1 MARETRSEDVVQS
14 RLERICIYGAAKT
27 RKTQLAT
34 SIPRDEKWGEDVL
47 YVSADEH
54 SEKLPSVLHPER
66 IIVIDPKPEPSKDG
80 KPVRWDP
87 LTEYVGIAS
96 ATDWQKKYP
105 KAKTMIVDTVSML
118 SEHLLAAYTETGA
131 VQKGHKSLGV
141 PNTLTHHSQ
150 PDKGDFGAAQ
160 RSTDFIL
167 DYFFEL
173 PLHLILLF
181 HQHWAEPK
189 EGSLEALVGGPATV
203 GEAQVRKLPA
213 RFDTVLHL
221 VAGSKGD
228 VTINTEPTV
237 LWPAGIRHRR
247 IGKRLGPILMAD
259 DPREFWTK
267 HYDPL
272 VKLDPALVAKE
283 A

>member
-1 MARETRSEDVVQS
+1 MARITRSEDVVQR
-14 RLERICIYGAAKT
+14 RLERICIYGSAKT

-34 SIPRDEKWGEDVL
+34 SVPRGEKYGEEIL

-54 SEKLPSVLHPER
+54 SELLPSVLHPEG
-66 IIVIDPKPEPSKDG
+66 IIVVDPKPEPSKDG
-80 KPVRWDP
+80 KPVKWDP
-87 LTEYVGIAS
+87 LTEYVQIAS
-96 ATDWQKKYP
+96 APDWPTRYP
-105 KAKTMIVDTVSML
+105 KAKTMIVDTISLM
-118 SEHLLAAYTETGA
+118 SEHLLEAYTQTGV
-131 VQKGHKSLGV
+131 VQSGHRKLGTE
-141 PNTLTHHSQ
+141 NTKTYHAQ
-150 PDKGDFGAAQ
+150 ADKGDYGAAQ
-160 RSTDFIL
+160 RSTNFIL

-203 GEAQVRKLPA
+203 GEAQVRTLPA

-221 VAGSKGD
+221 VAGAKGD
-228 VTINTEPTV
+228 ITIHTEPTA
-237 LWPAGIRHRR
+237 LWPAGIRHRQ
-247 IGKRLGPILMAD
+247 IGRRLGEIKMAD

-272 VKLDPALVAKE
+272 VAPPAPVQATT
-283 A
+283 